1 MWTAAA
7 SPSRAAS
14 AAHTQE
20 SMPPLSSTTT
30 LGLPSLIKSDF
41 LVTLQAV
48 VLAWPV
54 LGSSRCQ
61 WSDIVDR
68 RVIGEGTQGHISD
81 SPSVFLDIF
90 LFRLGPVRSLS
101 MSVRGEL
108 SFTWRARSKIN
119 VVGPSQVFVAKA
131 LRWDTGDDVGT
142 VHAPM
147 LVQALERRPERAVSY
162 PWRAVGVEGVWR
174 APARQQCRRRRSQ
187 TVSGENGSKPP
198 SARPAHIALHPTS
211 GGLRERRRHA
221 ARDGKGRPFLRCGG
235 CSQQTR
241 SAAQWL
247 DSF

>member
-48 VLAWPV
+48 LLAWPV

-90 LFRLGPVRSLS
+90 LFRLGPVVVD
-101 MSVRGEL
+101 VRPRRVKFHLAG
-108 SFTWRARSKIN
+108 KIN

-147 LVQALERRPERAVSY
+147 LVQALERRPECAVSY
-162 PWRAVGVEGVWR
+162 PWTAVGVEGVWR

-198 SARPAHIALHPTS
+198 
-211 GGLRERRRHA
+211 
-221 ARDGKGRPFLRCGG
+221 FLRCRG
-235 CSQQTR
+235 C
-241 SAAQWL
+241 
-247 DSF
+247 